1 MYARIFPSSEGVNSS
16 LSSSS
21 AAELWLT
28 KTCSERA
35 NYIFR
40 ETFLFL
46 SKFGF
51 LSHNFGSRYA
61 RKPFKGSKNSD
72 HSLVSNKTSA
82 KNGSLG

>member
-16 LSSSS
+16 LAQS

-35 NYIFR
+35 NYTFR

-46 SKFGF
+46 SKFGS

-72 HSLVSNKTSA
+72 HSLVSNKNSA